1 MFSVNLELITFM
13 KVKII
18 VYQGK
23 SCIIAKRNVYALFRN
38 KQKYNY
44 SHYMQVMLMRLMSKI
59 EYLIMPKGMKFT
71 GSGTLWWNTPL
82 EQKLS
87 IFATLPHHMFGVQI
101 LQKCM
106 PSTFFSLTITW
117 GVVNCDSNIY
127 RCMFKDA
134 LAYQSE
140 FVFPWGEFIETIL

>member
-1 MFSVNLELITFM
+1 
-13 KVKII
+13 
-18 VYQGK
+18 
-23 SCIIAKRNVYALFRN
+23 
-38 KQKYNY
+38 
-44 SHYMQVMLMRLMSKI
+44 MLMRLMSKI
-59 EYLIMPKGMKFT
+59 EYLILPKGMKFT
-71 GSGTLWWNTPL
+71 GSGTLWLNTPL

-140 FVFPWGEFIETIL
+140 FVFPWGEFIETILYSKGKLVTFRSRVMIVRAEFNSPVSDRQIKVSIGNLFLMCT